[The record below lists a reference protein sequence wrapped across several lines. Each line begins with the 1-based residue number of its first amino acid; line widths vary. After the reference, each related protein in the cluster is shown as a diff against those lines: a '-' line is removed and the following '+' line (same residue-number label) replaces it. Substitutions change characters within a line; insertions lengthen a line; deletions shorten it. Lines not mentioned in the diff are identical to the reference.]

1 MDNQLST
8 AIGLGLIL
16 GAIHG
21 AVQPSQASV
30 TPSFTTGTVTSRTES
45 TQTVTESII
54 QTDLQTGFTYTVSG
68 TNINL
73 PPNPGVDAV
82 YTQVVPGA
90 ATQFSETFFGPGI
103 SRVTEIE
110 RTTTTTSVTDSLSVF
125 TQ

>member
-1 MDNQLST
+1 MRIKEKIAACVL
-8 AIGLGLIL
+8 LI
-16 GAIHG
+16 AVHG
-21 AVQPSQASV
+21 VAAKSSV

-54 QTDLQTGFTYTVSG
+54 QTDLQTGFTYTVTG
-68 TNINL
+68 TNIAI
-73 PPNPGVDAV
+73 PSNPGPDSV
-82 YTQVVPGA
+82 YTQLNPGGSF
-90 ATQFSETFFGPGI
+90 QFSETYFGPGI